1 MVFELNYRK
10 VKDTKE
16 LHSSLENSKLE
27 LQATQNYVPIYK
39 RFFNL
44 NESNYNNIALNSK
57 WLVKSVTDDSNKKLF
72 DCVVVDS
79 SNVETNKETFIKCSP
94 LLDPLKFMLG
104 KYDTDGKEL
113 LPKTLEYNDFHKI
126 KDVNN
131 SAYTDSFFSYLTSKL
146 LEEHGFIHGLDFY
159 GSFLGVQKNFIYDAR
174 DDLEYLY
181 ESSNFHK
188 NKGILFD
195 MDESCIETFCKSD
208 TYTNKPKLR
217 INSESDSIKIDD
229 IVNDEYDELFE
240 SSPQPTSSEDETDL
254 SDNIVFDMNIE
265 SDSKSSRSSSFS
277 SRTSDTRTNESD
289 EYSDESDMD
298 ERH

>member
-72 DCVVVDS
+72 DCVVVGS

-131 SAYTDSFFSYLTSKL
+131 SAYTDSFFVSNQQTPRRTWIHSWFRFLWKL
-146 LEEHGFIHGLDFY
+146 SGSTKEFY
-159 GSFLGVQKNFIYDAR
+159 IR
-174 DDLEYLY
+174 C
-181 ESSNFHK
+181 
-188 NKGILFD
+188 KG
-195 MDESCIETFCKSD
+195 
-208 TYTNKPKLR
+208 
-217 INSESDSIKIDD
+217 
-229 IVNDEYDELFE
+229 
-240 SSPQPTSSEDETDL
+240 
-254 SDNIVFDMNIE
+254 
-265 SDSKSSRSSSFS
+265 
-277 SRTSDTRTNESD
+277 
-289 EYSDESDMD
+289 
-298 ERH
+298 